1 MHAKFSLPSKYK
13 FFVQTELI
21 LNMRRMELDNAPVET
36 YDGDD
41 DDDNL

>member
-21 LNMRRMELDNAPVET
+21 LNMRMELDNAPVET